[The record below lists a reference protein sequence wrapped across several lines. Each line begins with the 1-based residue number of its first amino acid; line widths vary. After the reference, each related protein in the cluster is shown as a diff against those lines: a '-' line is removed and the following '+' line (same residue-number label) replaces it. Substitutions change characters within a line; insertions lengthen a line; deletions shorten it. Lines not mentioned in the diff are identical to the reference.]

1 MRGRVIVDLD
11 RRQFLGAATVAGVA
25 VAGVAATPAYARE
38 TGTDAHGPFALGV
51 ASGDPLPDSVIL
63 WTRVVRDPY
72 DAASLPRRPLPVQWE
87 VARDASFRRVVRRG
101 VALAR
106 PELAHSVHVDV
117 RGLEPAREY
126 AYRFRSGRHL
136 SPVGRTKT
144 APAAWADPRR
154 LRLGIV
160 NCQDLQNGYWPA
172 YWHLA
177 DEDLDLVLH
186 LGDYIYEYDPD
197 SRFADRRHTTP
208 DTPGLDQLSTLAD
221 YRARHAQYKTD
232 PALQAAH
239 RAFPWAL
246 TWDDHEVENN
256 YADDVDEVDDTG
268 AKRQDR
274 AAFTAQRAHAYQA
287 WYEHMPVRAPYHLG
301 SPDFRI
307 YRRFRF
313 GRMAEMSVLDTR
325 QYRTDQPGG
334 FPGDF
339 GPPEAGLLPGSLTAG
354 PQERW
359 LLGNLDRS
367 RARWNVV
374 AQQVMLAQLRFPN
387 PTGAPVPPQL
397 ANLDQWDGYR
407 QQRGRLLSFVEAAK
421 VRNPVV
427 LAGDIHSTW
436 FSDLKKDFDD
446 PSSATVASEFVA
458 TSMSSNF
465 PPEYDAV
472 LKQVNPTFNPHV
484 RYYDGARHG
493 YLRCELT
500 ARSWRT
506 DERTVDS
513 IDTRESPVRTTASYA
528 VEDGVPGVVPA

>member
-1 MRGRVIVDLD
+1 
-11 RRQFLGAATVAGVA
+11 
-25 VAGVAATPAYARE
+25 
-38 TGTDAHGPFALGV
+38 
-51 ASGDPLPDSVIL
+51 VIL
-63 WTRVVRDPY
+63 WTRLVADPY
-72 DAASLPRRPLPVQWE
+72 DATSLPRRPLPVHWE
-87 VARDASFRRVVRRG
+87 IALDESFRRPVRRG

-126 AYRFRSGRHL
+126 AYRFRHGTHL
-136 SPVGRTKT
+136 SPVGRTRT
-144 APAAWADPRR
+144 APAPWADPAR

-160 NCQDLQNGYWPA
+160 NCQDWQNGYWPA

-177 DEDLDLVLH
+177 EEDLDAVVH

-197 SRFADRRHTTP
+197 SRFPDRRHTTP

-239 RAFPWAL
+239 RAFPWIL

-268 AKRQDR
+268 ARRQDP
-274 AAFTAQRAHAYQA
+274 ATFTRQRARAYQA
-287 WYEHMPVRAPYHLG
+287 YYEHMPVRAPYHLG

-307 YRRFRF
+307 YRRLRF
-313 GRMAEMSVLDTR
+313 GRMAEVSVLDTR

-334 FPGDF
+334 FPDDF
-339 GPPEAGLLPGSLTAG
+339 GLIEAGTGNVDGTLTGG

-359 LLGNLDRS
+359 LLGNLARS
-367 RARWNVV
+367 RSRWNVV
-374 AQQVMLAQLRFPN
+374 AQQVMMSRIKFPN
-387 PTGAPVPPQL
+387 PTGAPVPPVV
-397 ANLDQWDGYR
+397 ANLDQWDGYAP
-407 QQRGRLLSFVEAAK
+407 QRTRLLNFLAAAR

-446 PSSATVASEFVA
+446 PASPTVATEFVA
-458 TSMSSNF
+458 TSVSSDF
-465 PPEYDAV
+465 PAAFDAP
-472 LKQVNPTFNPHV
+472 LKQVNPVLNPHV
-484 RYYDGARHG
+484 RYFDGSRRG

-500 ARSWRT
+500 AESWRT
-506 DERTVDS
+506 DVRTVDS
-513 IDTRESPVRTTASYA
+513 IEVRESPVTTTASYA
-528 VEDGVPGVVPA
+528 VESGVPGLVPS